1 MIKRYLQFVKPYKYR
16 IFATI
21 IVGII
26 KFGIP
31 MLIPLL
37 IKYAI
42 DGVINNHALTTDE
55 KVHHLTI
62 AIGIALF
69 IFVIVRPPIEFIRQY
84 LAQWTSNKILYDIRK
99 KLYNHLQALSARFYA
114 NNQVGQVISRVIN
127 DVEQTKDFI
136 LTGLM
141 NIWLDCITII
151 IALSIMFFLDVKL
164 TLAALFIF
172 PFYILTVYV
181 FFGRLRKLTRERSQA
196 LAEVQGF
203 LHERV
208 QGISVVKSFA
218 IEDNEAKN
226 FDKKNTNF
234 LTRALKHTRWNA
246 YSFAAINTVTDIGP
260 IIVIGVGAYLAISG
274 SITVG
279 TLAAFVGYLELLFGP
294 LRRLVASF
302 TTLTQSFASM
312 DRVFQLIDED
322 YDIKNGVGAQ
332 PIEIKQ
338 GRIDIDHVSFQ
349 YNDNEAPI
357 LKDINLSIEKGET
370 VAFVGMSG
378 GGKSTLIN
386 LIPRFYDVTSGQ
398 ILIDGHN
405 IKDFLT
411 GSLRNQIG
419 LVQQDNI
426 LFSDTVK
433 ENILLG
439 RPTATDEEVVEAA
452 KMANAHDFIMNLPQG
467 YDTEVGERGVKL
479 SGGQKQR
486 LSIARIF
493 LNNPPILILD
503 EATSALDLESESII
517 QEALD
522 VLSKD
527 RTTLIVAHR
536 LSTITHA
543 DKIVVIENG
552 HIVETGT
559 HRELIAKQ
567 GAYEHLYLSLIHI

>member
-84 LAQWTSNKILYDIRK
+84 LAQWTSNKILYDIPK

-567 GAYEHLYLSLIHI
+567 GAYEHLYSIQNL

>member
-21 IVGII
+21 IFGII

-567 GAYEHLYLSLIHI
+567 GAYEHLYSIQNL